1 VLRVITKRLAPVRAF
16 SSQYLRVRE
25 IGQSCRFVNG
35 KPIPLMRRNRSG
47 SSGPRSD
54 VPSL

>member
-47 SSGPRSD
+47 SSGP
-54 VPSL
+54 